1 MPPTRENKLGAVTSS
16 DTAPRLGG
24 WCGNEL
30 RGACDQIVGTNLRYS
45 TSSSRLTTKGVEPSQ
60 ASKMTASSA
69 ASSTKAEMT
78 SPLRIIS
85 ITSPAS
91 IVSFRSVVMSLL
103 RFVVSPGG
111 GFLPVAVVPT
121 SIGRNTE
128 KLEAFLIRHVSF
140 ATTARG
146 LRKLWFVPLR
156 KDVRK
161 TIGDAVGEHRI
172 ALFEEARDAFVGVG
186 ALPASEDRTAV
197 DAMRRHGMA
206 GDQHPPHHL
215 SCQ

>member
-69 ASSTKAEMT
+69 ASSTKAEIT
-78 SPLRIIS
+78 SPLRMIS

-91 IVSFRSVVMSLL
+91 IVSFRSVVMSSL
-103 RFVVSPGG
+103 RFVVSPRRR
-111 GFLPVAVVPT
+111 FPSVRRVPT
-121 SIGRNTE
+121 SIGHNTE
-128 KLEAFLIRHVSF
+128 KLEAFLIRHVSS
-140 ATTARG
+140 ATTRCA
-146 LRKLWFVPLR
+146 LRKVWFVPIR

-161 TIGDAVGEHRI
+161 AIADAVGEHGI
-172 ALFEEARDAFVGVG
+172 ALLEEARDPFSGVG
-186 ALPASEDRTAV
+186 ALAAGEDRSAV
-197 DAMRRHGMA
+197 GAMGCHRMA
-206 GDQHPPHHL
+206 G
-215 SCQ
+215 